1 MITME
6 GIAQECATFQ
16 TANTLSPGI
25 PCKLIAKMSVA
36 PCHDGDEFIGVAAR
50 QEGTLCSVIFRGFV
64 TLPYSGTTP
73 SYGFTGLAADG
84 AGGVKV
90 SSTAVKRLV
99 VAIDSSSKTLTL
111 LL

>member
-25 PCKLIAKMSVA
+25 PCKLIAKMSGA

-50 QEGTLCSVIFRGFV
+50 QDGTLCSVIFRGFV
-64 TLPYSGTTP
+64 TLPFSGTTP
-73 SYGFTGLAADG
+73 SYGYVGLRHQLNH
-84 AGGVKV
+84 VEM
-90 SSTAVKRLV
+90 L
-99 VAIDSSSKTLTL
+99 DSEIKLLDLEIKKKQNSQPSK
-111 LL
+111 

>member
-16 TANTLSPGI
+16 TSSSLNPGI
-25 PCKLIAKMSVA
+25 PCKLIAKMLVA
-36 PCHDGDEFIGVAAR
+36 PCQDGDEFIGVAAR
-50 QEGTLCSVIFRGFV
+50 QEGALCSVIFRGFV
-64 TLPYSGTTP
+64 TLHFSGTAPT
-73 SYGFTGLAADG
+73 YGYVGLAADG

-90 SSTAVKRLV
+90 SATAVKRLV
-99 VAIDSSSKTLTL
+99 VAVSTVSKTITL